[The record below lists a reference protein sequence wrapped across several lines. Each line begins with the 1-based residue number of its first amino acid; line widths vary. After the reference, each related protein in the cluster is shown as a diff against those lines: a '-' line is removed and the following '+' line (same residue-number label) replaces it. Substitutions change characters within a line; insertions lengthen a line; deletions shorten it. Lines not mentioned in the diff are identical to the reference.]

1 MYIKL
6 ITFAFSK
13 KARKIT
19 IMRLISGNIT
29 ADAALGAGM
38 GLLGNLFGR
47 IGQKRRQKN
56 AKELMQLQNQYELER
71 MEQQFGYNMEAAA
84 KEQQYAIDMFN
95 HQFRTQSQW
104 NEKMLED
111 QRKYDSPEEEMK
123 RLEAAGI
130 NPATYYAGGGG
141 GAGGSGIGAMG
152 VSASGGGASVSG
164 VSGIQPMAVQVG
176 LQAQMQQEQVSLIRA
191 QAAKT
196 FAEAA
201 NTVGINREE
210 KKQNIE
216 ESKSKILLNK
226 AQEAKTYEDLK
237 KVTKEIELVMEQ
249 TRKEDSLADMSE
261 MDAEMH
267 WQNLTTA
274 YHSALANFQNLVAQ
288 NDVIKGQAKLNETQQ
303 KVLDKE
309 LGAFDKK
316 LELLEEQVSSGRI
329 TAEAAREQAETAAKK
344 AESEI
349 VKNYTD
355 AGVSTLDQGRKIL
368 ELGKDMFLEFVG
380 IDKKGKNVVKRMFK
394 RK

>member
-1 MYIKL
+1 MGL
-6 ITFAFSK
+6 IAGK
-13 KARKIT
+13 
-19 IMRLISGNIT
+19 IT

-38 GLLGNLFGR
+38 GLLGNLFGG
-47 IGQKRRQKN
+47 IGAKRRQKN
-56 AKELMQLQNQYELER
+56 AKELMELQNKYELER
-71 MEQQFGYNMEAAA
+71 MEQQFGYNMKAAE
-84 KEQQYAIDMFN
+84 KEQQYALDMFN
-95 HQFRTQSQW
+95 NQFKTQSQW
-104 NEKMLED
+104 NEKMLQD

-123 RLEAAGI
+123 RLMAAGI

-152 VSASGGGASVSG
+152 VSASGGGASVAG

-176 LQAQMQQEQVSLIRA
+176 LQSQMQQEQVSLIRA

-201 NTVGINREE
+201 NAVGIDREE

-237 KVTKEIELVMEQ
+237 KVTKEIDYVIEQ
-249 TRKEDSLADMSE
+249 TRREESLADMSE

-274 YHSALANFQNLVAQ
+274 YHTALANFQNLVAQ
-288 NDVIKGQAKLNETQQ
+288 NDVIKGQAKLNEQQQ
-303 KVLDKE
+303 KVLEKE
-309 LGAFDKK
+309 LGAFNKK
-316 LELLEEQVSSGRI
+316 MELLEEQVINGKI
-329 TAEAAREQAETAAKK
+329 TAEAAREQAETAARK

-355 AGVSTLDQGRKIL
+355 AGVSELDQGRKII
-368 ELGKDMFLEFVG
+368 ELGKDMLFEFVG
-380 IDKKGKNVVKRMFK
+380 INKKGKNVVKRMFK

>member
-1 MYIKL
+1 MGL
-6 ITFAFSK
+6 IAGS
-13 KARKIT
+13 
-19 IMRLISGNIT
+19 IT

-38 GLLGNLFGR
+38 GLLGNLFSS
-47 IGQKRRQKN
+47 IGAKKKQKH
-56 AKELMQLQNQYELER
+56 AKELMELQNQYELDR
-71 MEQQFGYNMEAAA
+71 MKQQFGYNMQAAE
-84 KEQQYAIDMFN
+84 KEQQYALNMFN
-95 HQFRTQSQW
+95 HQFKTESEW
-104 NEKMLED
+104 NEKMLEN

-201 NTVGINREE
+201 NAVGIDREG

-237 KVTKEIELVMEQ
+237 KVTKDIELTIEQ
-249 TRKEDSLADMSE
+249 TRKEGSLADMSE
-261 MDAEMH
+261 IDAEMY

-288 NDVIKGQAKLNETQQ
+288 NDIIKGQAKLNETQQ
-303 KVLDKE
+303 KILNKE

-316 LELLEEQVSSGRI
+316 LELLEEQVSNGKI
-329 TAEAAREQAETAAKK
+329 TAESAKEQAETAAKK

-355 AGVSTLDQGRKIL
+355 AGVSALDQGRKIL

-380 IDKKGKNVVKRMFK
+380 IDRKGKNVVKRMFK